1 MLILYHGSSSTLS
14 IHNIGTYTMHRTSKG
29 LVVVRIAIPAEA
41 WDEINNV
48 ARDEGITYNAKI
60 KKLLTGWAV
69 KRIAKRIQ
77 GEQLDAQMGW
87 MRGDSDSQ
95 NE

>member
-1 MLILYHGSSSTLS
+1 
-14 IHNIGTYTMHRTSKG
+14 MHRTSKG

-48 ARDEGITYNAKI
+48 AKDEGITYNAKI
-60 KKLLTGWAV
+60 KRLLTGWAL
-69 KRIAKRIQ
+69 KRINHRKQ

-87 MRGDSDSQ
+87 MRG
-95 NE
+95 E